1 MSKKED
7 GYILP
12 SFSLEE
18 LGYALLDWMDGW
30 MMVVF
35 SFFLWLAVGFA

>member
-18 LGYALLDWMDGW
+18 LGYALLDGWMDG
-30 MMVVF
+30 
-35 SFFLWLAVGFA
+35 